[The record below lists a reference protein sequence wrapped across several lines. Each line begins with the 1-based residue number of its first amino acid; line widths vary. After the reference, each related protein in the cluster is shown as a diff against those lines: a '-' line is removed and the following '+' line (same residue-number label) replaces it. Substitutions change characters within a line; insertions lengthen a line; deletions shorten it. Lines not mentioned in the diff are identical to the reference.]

1 MNSGFF
7 QQVKNALLRIVR
19 FVAQQR
25 LNLGNKSRQQSIR
38 ALKVM
43 GLSRRQVK
51 ACGIAKR
58 IAGRVDFGGQPAL
71 TAPDRFLLTD
81 IFGFLAPFLRAPA
94 AC

>member
-7 QQVKNALLRIVR
+7 QQVTHALLRIVR
-19 FVAQQR
+19 VVAQQR
-25 LNLGNKSRQQSIR
+25 LNRGDNSRRPRIR

-43 GLSRRQVK
+43 GLSWRQVN

-58 IAGRVDFGGQPAL
+58 ITGRVDVGGQPAR
-71 TAPDRFLLTD
+71 TASDRFRLTD
-81 IFGFLAPFLRAPA
+81 IFGFLAPFFRAPA

>member
-1 MNSGFF
+1 
-7 QQVKNALLRIVR
+7 
-19 FVAQQR
+19 
-25 LNLGNKSRQQSIR
+25 
-38 ALKVM
+38 M

-58 IAGRVDFGGQPAL
+58 IAGRVDFGGPPAL

>member
-1 MNSGFF
+1 M
-7 QQVKNALLRIVR
+7 
-19 FVAQQR
+19 
-25 LNLGNKSRQQSIR
+25 
-38 ALKVM
+38 
-43 GLSRRQVK
+43 K